1 MKLTELIDKLN
12 EKFPENIC
20 ESWDNVGLLLGNKD
34 KDVKKVLIALEVN
47 SKAIDKAIQERV
59 DVIISH
65 HPLIFKSLK
74 KITKDDMIG
83 SRIMRLLKNDIA
95 VYAMHT
101 NLDSATGG
109 LNDYVFKLLDLD
121 AKRMYEDE
129 TKNRPLRYFNL
140 TKKMTIEEMVE
151 VVKEKLNISQLR
163 VIYDEYYT
171 KKDIRS
177 FALVTGSG
185 MDFFNEVKDKVD
197 LFITADVKY
206 HEAQDA
212 LEQGVSI
219 IDFGHLESEVHAVD
233 LLSNYLKETTNL
245 QIVEFHNNPV
255 YIY

>member
-34 KDVKKVLIALEVN
+34 KEVKKVLIALEVN

-171 KKDIRS
+171 KKRYKEFRSCNRIRY
-177 FALVTGSG
+177 G
-185 MDFFNEVKDKVD
+185 
-197 LFITADVKY
+197 LF
-206 HEAQDA
+206 
-212 LEQGVSI
+212 
-219 IDFGHLESEVHAVD
+219 
-233 LLSNYLKETTNL
+233 
-245 QIVEFHNNPV
+245 
-255 YIY
+255 

>member
-20 ESWDNVGLLLGNKD
+20 ESWDNVGLLLGDKD
-34 KDVKKVLIALEVN
+34 KEVKKVLIALEVN

-101 NLDSATGG
+101 NLDSATDG

-171 KKDIRS
+171 KKDIKS

-197 LFITADVKY
+197 SFITADVKY
-206 HEAQDA
+206 HEA
-212 LEQGVSI
+212 VSYT
-219 IDFGHLESEVHAVD
+219 HLTLPTICSV
-233 LLSNYLKETTNL
+233 
-245 QIVEFHNNPV
+245 
-255 YIY
+255 

>member
-20 ESWDNVGLLLGNKD
+20 ESWDNVGLLLGDKD
-34 KDVKKVLIALEVN
+34 KEVKKVLIALEVN

-59 DVIISH
+59 DIIISH

-171 KKDIRS
+171 KKDIKS

-219 IDFGHLESEVHAVD
+219 IDFGHLESEVHTVD
-233 LLSNYLKETTNL
+233 LLSNYLKETTNV

>member
-1 MKLTELIDKLN
+1 MKLKALIDKLN

-20 ESWDNVGLLLGNKD
+20 ESWDNVGLLLGDKD

-171 KKDIRS
+171 KKDIKS

-219 IDFGHLESEVHAVD
+219 IDFGHLESEVHTVD
-233 LLSNYLKETTNL
+233 LLSNYLKETTNV